1 MDTDIVISM
10 EHIPEKLLVPQLV
23 KKCFP
28 FTQSQSHSQIP
39 ASRFYPDSVAPTP
52 HSPMCTFIT

>member
-1 MDTDIVISM
+1 MDTDIGNSM
-10 EHIPEKLLVPQLV
+10 EHNPEKLLVSQLV

-28 FTQSQSHSQIP
+28 FMKPQSRSQIP